1 MARSGDLGVETQ
13 VDRQLP
19 RVDLVLAVDDVPLR
33 QPGRSRKI
41 IVDGGHSGLKLSVGF
56 VAVPATRRVGGSAT
70 TSPFPSNIRR
80 YPQQNLR
87 IGYREVES
95 LDLQLAHPGNE
106 LTVDALLQPSGAVR
120 SVRCDIAVD
129 QHDVVALECLAQL
142 TSGVPAIEG
151 EQQLKAVNRLRHI
164 PQTAVQAGPDEV
176 RVHVHPVAREGHGVN
191 AGPEA
196 FKMCLQRMRHGV
208 LASAVQALDDQQLSH
223 GPEPTTSLAGVIVR
237 RRFEASRRAGT
248 TLRGRS

>member
-1 MARSGDLGVETQ
+1 MARSGALRLQTPRDPQPARAALL
-13 VDRQLP
+13 LP
-19 RVDLVLAVDDVPLR
+19 SDVVPLR

-95 LDLQLAHPGNE
+95 LDLQLAHPGDE

-142 TSGVPAIEG
+142 ASGVPAIEG

-164 PQTAVQAGPDEV
+164 PQTAVQAVPD
-176 RVHVHPVAREGHGVN
+176 
-191 AGPEA
+191 
-196 FKMCLQRMRHGV
+196 
-208 LASAVQALDDQQLSH
+208 
-223 GPEPTTSLAGVIVR
+223 
-237 RRFEASRRAGT
+237 
-248 TLRGRS
+248 